1 MKNHHFIKKAT
12 KGNKYG
18 AIKCSHDG
26 YRFDSLKEGDEYL
39 KLRLRLQGGDI
50 CGLIVHPKYPIVIH
64 GKLVCTVILDFSY
77 LDCLTGIVHYIDV
90 KGFDK
95 KTKKFRVTSDSR
107 TKKNLLEAWK
117 QLTVEYI

>member
-26 YRFDSLKEGDEYL
+26 YKFDSLKEGDEYL